1 MRLIQ
6 AFVPTSRR
14 EEVSTCLSERGLE
27 HVFVDDSSD
36 SERCL
41 VVSPVPP
48 ETVEELLEELR
59 GIGVESEGVIV
70 VSETRTVVSD
80 AIEGRDGR
88 EEEEVETSEDDRISR
103 DELLSRATESGTTT
117 PNYVAF
123 IVLSAIVATAGLLG
137 DSAAVVVGSM
147 VIAPLL
153 GPAIATS
160 VGSVLADRDLLT
172 DGAKAQVVGL
182 CLAIV
187 SGTLFAVV
195 LRYTIAPIGDIR
207 VLDQIAERTNPGAL
221 SLVIAVVS
229 GAAGAL
235 SFTTGANTALV
246 GVMMAAALIPPA
258 AAVGVGIAFGDAV
271 LAISAGV
278 LVLVNVVAINLVST
292 LVLWWRGYRPERAED
307 ERRSRK
313 TALVQVL
320 LLVAAIALLS
330 SFLVVTTGDIVA
342 NERFET
348 EVDEIAADRGVLGH
362 EIRYETALFSR
373 SPVELTVRVAEGD
386 GATAEEIQRDVRRE
400 TGVDVEV
407 TVVHE
412 SVTTADFARPAL
424 AGPVGSASPRSPSG
438 ISVA

>member
-14 EEVSTCLSERGLE
+14 DEVSKSLSKRGLE

-41 VVSPVPP
+41 TVFPVPP
-48 ETVEELLEELR
+48 ETVEELIEELR

-80 AIEGRDGR
+80 VIEGRDGR
-88 EEEEVETSEDDRISR
+88 DEEEVETSEDDRISR
-103 DELLSRATESGTTT
+103 EELLSRATESGTTT

-195 LRYTIAPIGDIR
+195 LRYTIAPIGDIL

-313 TALVQVL
+313 TALTQVL
-320 LLVAAIALLS
+320 VLVAAIVLLS

-348 EVDEIAADRGVLGH
+348 EVDEISADRGVLSH

-373 SPVELTVRVAEGD
+373 SPAELTVRVAEGD
-386 GATAEEIQRDVRRE
+386 GATAEEIQRDVLRE

-412 SVTTADFARPAL
+412 SVTTAGFARPAPVAP
-424 AGPVGSASPRSPSG
+424 AGPPSPRLPSG
-438 ISVA
+438 ISLI